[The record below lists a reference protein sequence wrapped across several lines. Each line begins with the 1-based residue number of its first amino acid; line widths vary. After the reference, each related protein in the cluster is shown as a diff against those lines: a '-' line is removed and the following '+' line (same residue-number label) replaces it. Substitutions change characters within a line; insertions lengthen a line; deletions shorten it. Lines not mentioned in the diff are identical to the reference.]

1 MKFMI
6 KLMIKSFDARRLW
19 NGVFMAAREESAKQP
34 GVFPASRKDGSTY
47 FRSSLTCRG
56 KHISLGSFSACEEA
70 ASAYQEGKRLLT
82 DTALSIHDY
91 TAASPL
97 PFEKWVSLINFRDN
111 NIYFGTPIY
120 VGKRLFYYYLSPSKI
135 LKFDMDDLFY
145 YASHKIMCRGNHYFV
160 ADYGL
165 QISISSRYGIR
176 PYAVAGRDF
185 RFLNGDSTDFRREN
199 LSILNPYHGVCQ
211 ETKNG
216 QHLYAVRIHLRGNFL
231 VGRYA
236 DETEAAIAYNKAID
250 ICLKKGVRRQFIPN
264 YIEGL
269 SPNRYAEI
277 YTRIS
282 ISDKLLN
289 YLDTTF
295 PSNQ

>member
-1 MKFMI
+1 MI
-6 KLMIKSFDARRLW
+6 KGLDAGLLE

-34 GVFPASRKDGSTY
+34 GVFPASRKDGGTY
-47 FRSSLTCRG
+47 FRSSLTCWG
-56 KHISLGSFSACEEA
+56 KHISLGSFSACGEA
-70 ASAYQEGKRLLT
+70 SAAYQEGKRLLT
-82 DTALSIHDY
+82 DTTLSIQDY
-91 TAASPL
+91 TDASPL

-111 NIYFGTPIY
+111 NIYFSTPIY

-236 DETEAAIAYNKAID
+236 DEVEAAIAYNKAID

-269 SPNRYAEI
+269 SPSLYAEI

-282 ISDKLLN
+282 ISDRLLN
-289 YLDTTF
+289 YLDATF

>member
-1 MKFMI
+1 
-6 KLMIKSFDARRLW
+6 
-19 NGVFMAAREESAKQP
+19 
-34 GVFPASRKDGSTY
+34 
-47 FRSSLTCRG
+47 
-56 KHISLGSFSACEEA
+56 
-70 ASAYQEGKRLLT
+70 
-82 DTALSIHDY
+82 
-91 TAASPL
+91 
-97 PFEKWVSLINFRDN
+97 
-111 NIYFGTPIY
+111 
-120 VGKRLFYYYLSPSKI
+120 
-135 LKFDMDDLFY
+135 MDDLFY

-282 ISDKLLN
+282 ISARLLN
-289 YLDTTF
+289 YLDATF